1 VLDHWL
7 ESVAGNRQQVD
18 PEQIPWAALRVMLS
32 QSTYGARIDNAFD
45 QKVLDSFVE
54 TIYVPESFDIGFK
67 PAPSAPEF
75 PEATSMEGLVQWVA
89 DLPGI
94 HAGGSHTS
102 TYTYT
107 CAHMRTH
114 THRRH

>member
-1 VLDHWL
+1 MLDHWL
-7 ESVAGNRQQVD
+7 ESVAGNRTQVA

-54 TIYVPESFDIGFK
+54 TIYVPESFDVGFK

-75 PEATSMEGLVQWVA
+75 PEATSTEGLVQWVA
-89 DLPGI
+89 ELPGI
-94 HAGGSHTS
+94 QQGPP
-102 TYTYT
+102 
-107 CAHMRTH
+107 RTRAH
-114 THRRH
+114 THAPNMC